1 MTKEKWLLLILALI
15 TLIAI
20 ISIPTPGIYSDQR
33 EKENTATELEDLK
46 ERIKFSKQT
55 FDLCIEN
62 SVHLQMKYMYLDSLD
77 TAGVSCSRVV
87 DNMRKRYEGRIAE
100 YETYWIWSGKKLM
113 KIDALMNIA
122 YEHYKVTK
130 DTSIYNL
137 LMDLRSQEQ
146 IDRGDTLER

>member
-15 TLIAI
+15 TLITI
-20 ISIPTPGIYSDQR
+20 ISIPTAGIYSDQH
-33 EKENTATELEDLK
+33 EKENTATELENLK
-46 ERIKFSKQT
+46 ERLEFSKQT

-137 LMDLRSQEQ
+137 LMDLRSPEQ

>member
-1 MTKEKWLLLILALI
+1 MTKKKWLSLIVAMLV
-15 TLIAI
+15 I
-20 ISIPTPGIYSDQR
+20 ISITTVGIYSNQR
-33 EKENTATELEDLK
+33 KKENTSTELENLK
-46 ERIKFSKQT
+46 ERLEFTKQT

-62 SVHLQMKYMYLDSLD
+62 SVHLEMKYMYLDSLD
-77 TAGVSCSRVV
+77 TAGVSCSRVI
-87 DNMRKRYEGRIAE
+87 DNMRKGYEGRLAE
-100 YETYWIWSGKKLM
+100 YDMFWIWSRKKLK

>member
-1 MTKEKWLLLILALI
+1 MTKEKWLSLILAL
-15 TLIAI
+15 LVI
-20 ISIPTPGIYSDQR
+20 ISITTVGIYSNQR
-33 EKENTATELEDLK
+33 EKENTATELENLK
-46 ERIKFSKQT
+46 ERLKFSEQI

-62 SVHLQMKYMYLDSLD
+62 SVHLQMKYMYLDSID
-77 TAGVSCSRVV
+77 TAGVSCSDVV
-87 DNMRKRYEGRIAE
+87 DNMRKRYEGRLAE
-100 YETYWIWSGKKLM
+100 YDMYWTWSRKKLK